1 MMPGRAMGMQPDSAP
16 PAKGQTLVTYAVIP
30 AKNFQGA
37 KQRLATFLQPEA
49 RRLLAQAMLTDTL
62 TACAHATGLH
72 GFGVV
77 TCDAQVA
84 EVAAALGADVL
95 WEPRADGHSQ
105 AVTFAAHTCQQRGI
119 LTMLTLPGDIPWL
132 TAADV
137 EAIIAPPQPP
147 VPVVLV
153 PNRDDLGTNAIVLS
167 PPDCLPLRFGY
178 DSFQRHLRL
187 AAERHLAVEI
197 RRVRRVALDID
208 EPEDLALFAAQHHP
222 SHSLRVLTAL
232 GVLDRL
238 AQMPV
243 PHTSE
248 YSA

>member
-1 MMPGRAMGMQPDSAP
+1 
-16 PAKGQTLVTYAVIP
+16 VTYAVIP
-30 AKNFQGA
+30 AKNFSGA
-37 KQRLATFLQPEA
+37 KQRLATFLLPDE

-62 TACAHATGLH
+62 TACSQATALR

-77 TCDAQVA
+77 TCDTRVA
-84 EVAAALGADVL
+84 DVAATLGADVL
-95 WEPRADGHSQ
+95 WEPQAGGHSQ
-105 AVTFAAHTCQQRGI
+105 AVTFAVQTCRQRGMSTV
-119 LTMLTLPGDIPWL
+119 LTIPGDIPCL

-137 EAIIAPPQPP
+137 DAIVAPPHLP

-197 RRVRRVALDID
+197 RRLPRVALDID
-208 EPEDLALFAAQHHP
+208 EPEDLALFVAQHHP
-222 SHSLRVLTAL
+222 SHSLRVLADL
-232 GVLDRL
+232 GVLERL
-238 AQMPV
+238 AQVPL

-248 YSA
+248 YSS